1 MAHYQRNLN
10 FILFLILPL
19 LGFFLG
25 WNLSQK
31 NTEQKNVTTQ
41 EVSTTEVEVS
51 KNSKGKVNYK
61 KTEPKNVDL
70 DILWE
75 TWNAMEANFLNL
87 DALKTQDQVYGATK
101 GLVESLDDPYTVFMS
116 PEENAEFE
124 ESLQGE
130 FEGIG
135 AEIAIRDDQLTVV
148 SPLKGSPAEKAGI
161 KSQDIIYKINDE
173 LSHNLSIEEAV
184 LKIRGPKGEKVT
196 LTVIRE
202 DQKKPLDI
210 VIVRDNIVLNSVEWE
225 MQGEVAVISLSQF
238 GNTTSKE
245 FQDAITDILLEAP
258 RGVVLDLRNN
268 GGGLLDVSI
277 KILSEFLEEE
287 VVVQTKGRK
296 FGHTAEL
303 LSKKGGSLLEV
314 PIVVLVNEG
323 SASASEIFAG
333 AIQDHDRG
341 IVLGETTFGKGSVQN
356 VIPLSD
362 GSSLK
367 VTIAEWLTPKG
378 RSIHE
383 EGIQPNITIEVTDQD
398 EENDIDPVM
407 DRALDLVD
415 SDEMKALI
423 AAPKPWE
430 TTNNDADTET
440 EISEADENV
449 APTTSDEEEKL
460 EKTEETSKAEDT
472 TDEPVEENSVE

>member
-1 MAHYQRNLN
+1 MVHYQRNLN
-10 FILFLILPL
+10 FLLFLVLPL

-31 NTEQKNVTTQ
+31 NTQQNDLPNTETSSQE
-41 EVSTTEVEVS
+41 EVSTTPT
-51 KNSKGKVNYK
+51 SKGRAIYR

-70 DILWE
+70 DIFWE
-75 TWNAMEANFLNL
+75 AWNAMEANFLNL
-87 DALKTQDQVYGATK
+87 EALKTQEQVYGATK
-101 GLVESLDDPYTVFMS
+101 GLVESLDDPYTIFMS
-116 PEENAEFE
+116 PKENAEFE

-135 AEIAIRDDQLTVV
+135 AEIAIKDDVLTVV
-148 SPLKGSPAEKAGI
+148 SPLKGSPAEKAGLRS
-161 KSQDIIYKINDE
+161 KDVIYKIDGA
-173 LSHNLSIEEAV
+173 LSHGLSIEEAI
-184 LKIRGPKGEKVT
+184 LQIRGPKGEKVT

-202 DQKKPLDI
+202 EQKKPLDI
-210 VIVRDNIVLNSVEWE
+210 VIIRDNIVLKSVEWE
-225 MQGEVAVISLSQF
+225 MDEEVAVISLSQF
-238 GNTTSKE
+238 GNTAAKE
-245 FQDAITDILLEAP
+245 FQDAITEILLQSP
-258 RGVVLDLRNN
+258 RGIVLDLRNN

-277 KILSEFLEEE
+277 KVLSEFLEEK

-314 PIVVLVNEG
+314 PLIVLVNEG

-333 AIQDHDRG
+333 AVQDHDRG
-341 IVLGETTFGKGSVQN
+341 LVLGEKTFGKGSVQN

-383 EGIQPNITIEVTDQD
+383 AG
-398 EENDIDPVM
+398 IDPNLVIERTEEDYDNDLDPVL
-407 DRALDLVD
+407 DRALDLVG
-415 SDEMKALI
+415 SDEMKSLI
-423 AAPKPWE
+423 AEPKPWE
-430 TTNNDADTET
+430 VGNAVENIEEEVVQTTDTENET
-440 EISEADENV
+440 
-449 APTTSDEEEKL
+449 L
-460 EKTEETSKAEDT
+460 EKNEETIKVEDT
-472 TDEPVEENSVE
+472 NEANVETAPLE